1 MNAIEKTIFDTL
13 AAGRGINLPGIGALY
28 VEQRPAEFISGK
40 SLRPPYNRIA
50 FSPAENPAYPSAGTL
65 EGYEEWA
72 LHSQQEGDVREINGV
87 GVLRGGVFYPAVELY
102 ELLNP
107 QGTEPV
113 PVKPRYGTG
122 RKLLIGIG
130 VIAVAALVMAV
141 VVQISRFADRKA
153 DTGETPAAIRIA
165 REEAAGASSRGES
178 TIAPAVAE
186 EVKEETVADNR
197 TVGTTPG
204 KNAETENRSAGTVA
218 TATDMENGTA
228 NDAIADEIQRSLEEY
243 ASPNVAS
250 GPEFHLVAGVFSDPA
265 NADRL
270 IAADPLG
277 IGSANYRKVGFS
289 GGKTLVSV
297 FSSTDRA
304 AVEARKRALAG
315 VNNELW
321 IYEKP

>member
-122 RKLLIGIG
+122 RKLLIGIS

-186 EVKEETVADNR
+186 EVKEEIEYHRWPEGGIDWIQVNR
-197 TVGTTPG
+197 RARRV
-204 KNAETENRSAGTVA
+204 
-218 TATDMENGTA
+218 
-228 NDAIADEIQRSLEEY
+228 EIY
-243 ASPNVAS
+243 N
-250 GPEFHLVAGVFSDPA
+250 
-265 NADRL
+265 
-270 IAADPLG
+270 
-277 IGSANYRKVGFS
+277 
-289 GGKTLVSV
+289 
-297 FSSTDRA
+297 
-304 AVEARKRALAG
+304 KR
-315 VNNELW
+315 
-321 IYEKP
+321 

>member
-1 MNAIEKTIFDTL
+1 MN
-13 AAGRGINLPGIGALY
+13 
-28 VEQRPAEFISGK
+28 
-40 SLRPPYNRIA
+40 
-50 FSPAENPAYPSAGTL
+50 
-65 EGYEEWA
+65 
-72 LHSQQEGDVREINGV
+72 
-87 GVLRGGVFYPAVELY
+87 
-102 ELLNP
+102 
-107 QGTEPV
+107 
-113 PVKPRYGTG
+113 
-122 RKLLIGIG
+122 
-130 VIAVAALVMAV
+130 
-141 VVQISRFADRKA
+141 
-153 DTGETPAAIRIA
+153 
-165 REEAAGASSRGES
+165 EAAGASSRGES

-197 TVGTTPG
+197 TVGTTTG

>member
-186 EVKEETVADNR
+186 EVKEETVADNNR
-197 TVGTTPG
+197 KERRNGEPLRRHCGHRNGHGERYGERCDCGRDTAQPGRIRLSERRFRAGIPPCSRRILRPGECRPADSSRPVG
-204 KNAETENRSAGTVA
+204 
-218 TATDMENGTA
+218 
-228 NDAIADEIQRSLEEY
+228 
-243 ASPNVAS
+243 
-250 GPEFHLVAGVFSDPA
+250 
-265 NADRL
+265 
-270 IAADPLG
+270 
-277 IGSANYRKVGFS
+277 YRKRQLPESRF
-289 GGKTLVSV
+289 
-297 FSSTDRA
+297 
-304 AVEARKRALAG
+304 
-315 VNNELW
+315 
-321 IYEKP
+321 

>member
-1 MNAIEKTIFDTL
+1 MNAIEREIFDTL

-28 VEQRPAEFISGK
+28 VERRPAEFISGK

-65 EGYEEWA
+65 EGYAEWA

-130 VIAVAALVMAV
+130 VVAVAALVMTI
-141 VVQISRFADRKA
+141 VVQISRLADRNT
-153 DTGETPAAIRIA
+153 DNGETPAAMRIA

-186 EVKEETVADNR
+186 EVKEETVAESR
-197 TVGTTPG
+197 TVGTTG
-204 KNAETENRSAGTVA
+204 KGAETENRSAGAVTA
-218 TATDMENGTA
+218 ATDTDGTA

-243 ASPNVAS
+243 ASPSTAS

-277 IGSANYRKVGFS
+277 IGSANYRKIGFS
-289 GGKTLVSV
+289 GGKILVSA
-297 FSSTDRA
+297 FFSTDRA

-315 VNNELW
+315 VNDELW